1 MRSQFLSI
9 RSQPIGNGSAVDP
22 DPGEV
27 PGRRSVDD
35 RARKE
40 SAVVDERSGPYRFHY
55 LLFSFFFTI
64 FKIKMIEPGSLK
76 L

>member
-1 MRSQFLSI
+1 MRCQFLSI
-9 RSQPIGNGSAVDP
+9 WSQPIGNGSDVDP

-40 SAVVDERSGPYRFHY
+40 SSVVDERSGPYR
-55 LLFSFFFTI
+55 LQKVLIFFFSQ
-64 FKIKMIEPGSLK
+64 SLK
-76 L
+76 